1 MDKELVKAAVAVR
14 KKAYAPYSNF
24 LVGAAARDE
33 HGKIHIGCNVE
44 NASYPEGSCAE
55 TSAIASMVANGGR
68 RLVEIVVVADSADA
82 VTPCGG
88 CRQKMREFG
97 APDLPVH
104 CCDENGH
111 LKKTMTLG
119 ELLPQSFG
127 PEHLAKEKS

>member
-1 MDKELVKAAVAVR
+1 MDLDLVKAAIAVR
-14 KKAYAPYSNF
+14 LRAYAPYSKF
-24 LVGAAARDE
+24 RVGAAVRDE
-33 HGKIHIGCNVE
+33 QGKIHIGCNVE

-55 TSAIASMVANGGR
+55 TSAIASMIAGGGR
-68 RLVEIVVVADSADA
+68 KLVEIVVVADSADA

-97 APDLPVH
+97 APSLPVH
-104 CCDENGH
+104 CCDENGN

-127 PEHLAKEKS
+127 PEHLGGKRE